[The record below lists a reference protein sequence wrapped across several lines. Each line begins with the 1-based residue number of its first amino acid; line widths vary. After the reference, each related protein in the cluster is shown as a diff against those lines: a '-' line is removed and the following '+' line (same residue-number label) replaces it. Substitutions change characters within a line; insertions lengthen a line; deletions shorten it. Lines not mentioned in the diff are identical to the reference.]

1 MAGVEL
7 NGDTI
12 IHFTMRFTTIQIKS
26 YPSWPPEQGSSRHS
40 VALLVM
46 VSDGL
51 VVMVSDGLG
60 TGTRPAGPR
69 SASVSHGSTVHVRP
83 ARSH

>member
-26 YPSWPPEQGSSRHS
+26 YPSWPPEQGSSRDS
-40 VALLVM
+40 AALL
-46 VSDGL
+46 
-51 VVMVSDGLG
+51 VMVSDGLG